1 MASSGEWADA
11 VGEVVGEVDA
21 VLAAVPPDGWRRPA
35 AHVDWTC
42 WRTAEHVAGV
52 LARYAG
58 QVVGRPRD
66 HYVAFGLDTGQVR
79 SAAEL
84 REVVRIAGGL
94 LAAAV
99 RVADPDAV
107 AWHPHGMLRPAG
119 FAAVGSAEA
128 LIHTYDIAAALGLPW
143 IPAEELTRLIL
154 DAVFPAAGPG
164 PTAELLLHQTGRAA
178 TAARTPWTYTAATRL

>member
-1 MASSGEWADA
+1 MASSADWADA
-11 VGEVVGEVDA
+11 VGEVVGEVDT
-21 VLAAVPPDGWRRPA
+21 VLAAVPPDGWGRPA
-35 AHVDWTC
+35 AYGDWTC

-52 LARYAG
+52 LAHYAG

-66 HYVAFGLDTGQVR
+66 HAVAFGFDTGR
-79 SAAEL
+79 AGSAAEL
-84 REVVRIAGGL
+84 REVVQVAGGL

-99 RVADPDAV
+99 RVADPEAV

-128 LIHTYDIAAALGLPW
+128 LVHTYDIAAALGLPW
-143 IPAEELTRLIL
+143 IPAEDLTRLIL

-164 PTAELLLHQTGRAA
+164 PTADLLLRQTGRASA
-178 TAARTPWTYTAATRL
+178 VPTSWTYTAAARL

>member
-1 MASSGEWADA
+1 M
-11 VGEVVGEVDA
+11 V
-21 VLAAVPPDGWRRPA
+21 R
-35 AHVDWTC
+35 
-42 WRTAEHVAGV
+42 VAG
-52 LARYAG
+52 G
-58 QVVGRPRD
+58 M
-66 HYVAFGLDTGQVR
+66 
-79 SAAEL
+79 
-84 REVVRIAGGL
+84 

-107 AWHPHGMLRPAG
+107 GWHPHGMLRPAG

-178 TAARTPWTYTAATRL
+178 TAAGTPWTYTAATRL

>member
-66 HYVAFGLDTGQVR
+66 HCVAFGLDTGQVR

-107 AWHPHGMLRPAG
+107 GWHPPGMLRPAG

-178 TAARTPWTYTAATRL
+178 TAAGTPWTYTAATRL